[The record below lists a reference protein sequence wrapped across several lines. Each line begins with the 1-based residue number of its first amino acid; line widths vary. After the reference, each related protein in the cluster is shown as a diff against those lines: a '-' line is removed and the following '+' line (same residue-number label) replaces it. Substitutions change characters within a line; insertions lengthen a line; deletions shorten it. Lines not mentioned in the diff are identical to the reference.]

1 MASRNAPTNH
11 GRAPG
16 QAAGDERR
24 LGGDGAAAAGPSGA
38 RPGLSGAARESLLFV
53 WLIAMA
59 IVVMVMVFNVT
70 TRVHNLPE
78 HGLLWPLIDE
88 LSSALVT
95 SVVALLPLGLALWVV
110 IRRPPAWQAALAW
123 IAGAAA
129 YPVAHVSGFVALR
142 TLAYEPLLGRGYVFA
157 PLRTEFLYEASK
169 DVPAFALGGLIAWL
183 VFRWRL
189 SAPASNGAPGG
200 DDVLDIRD
208 GARLIRTPLAEVLA
222 ARSAGNYVEFLL
234 ADGRR
239 PLMRIPLA
247 ALADRLAGRGFV
259 RTHRSWLVNTAR
271 VTGLRPDGSGD
282 YTVELG
288 TEEAPLSRRFRD
300 ALQAIRA

>member
-1 MASRNAPTNH
+1 MVSGNAPTKH
-11 GRAPG
+11 VRPSG

-24 LGGDGAAAAGPSGA
+24 PAGDGGAAAGPSGA
-38 RPGLSGAARESLLFV
+38 DSGLSGAARESLLFV

-59 IVVMVMVFNVT
+59 IVAMVMVFNVT

-78 HGLLWPLIDE
+78 HGVLWPFIDE
-88 LSSALVT
+88 VSSALVT
-95 SVVALLPLGLALWVV
+95 SVVALLPLGLALWVAS
-110 IRRPPAWQAALAW
+110 RRPPAWQATLAW
-123 IAGAAA
+123 TVGAVI

-142 TLAYEPLLGRGYVFA
+142 TLAYEPLLGRSYVFA
-157 PLRTEFLYEASK
+157 PLPAEFLYEASK

-189 SAPASNGAPGG
+189 PSAAPTGAPAA

-239 PLMRIPLA
+239 PLMRMPLA
-247 ALADRLAGRGFV
+247 ALSDRLAGRGFV

-288 TEEAPLSRRFRD
+288 SEEAPLSRRFRD

>member
-1 MASRNAPTNH
+1 MASRNAPTKH
-11 GRAPG
+11 GRASG

-24 LGGDGAAAAGPSGA
+24 RAGDGAAAPGPSGV
-38 RPGLSGAARESLLFV
+38 PSGLSGAARESLLFV

-78 HGLLWPLIDE
+78 HGVLWPLIDE
-88 LSSALVT
+88 ASSALVNGMAT
-95 SVVALLPLGLALWVV
+95 LLPLGLALWVV
-110 IRRPPAWQAALAW
+110 IRRPPAWKAALAW
-123 IAGAAA
+123 LAGAAA
-129 YPVAHVSGFVALR
+129 YPVVHVSGFVALR
-142 TLAYEPLLGRGYVFA
+142 TLAYEPLLGRSYVFA
-157 PLRTEFLYEASK
+157 PMPAEFLYEASK

-189 SAPASNGAPGG
+189 SSPAANGRPGA

-208 GARLIRTPLAEVLA
+208 GPRLIRTPLAEVLA

-239 PLMRIPLA
+239 PLMRMPLA
-247 ALADRLAGRGFV
+247 ALADRLAHCGFV

-288 TEEAPLSRRFRD
+288 SEEAPLSRRFRE
-300 ALQAIRA
+300 ALQAIRP